1 VRPSLLHNILPKEI
15 EASAVVVDIEKF
27 KNDLPKSIRSLLP
40 FKLKK
45 KSRVIQVKKE
55 MSLAD
60 LIKGGESLLS
70 SFLLLKDNNL
80 LFPSTSPLAKFA
92 KYSNKLDRFVRI
104 FTIEPIGE
112 DGLDQLLHHLKRL
125 LSTWKTK
132 KFSRAL
138 YYNNTTLFKRKTTLG
153 IANTLKFISYTLFV
167 LL

>member
-1 VRPSLLHNILPKEI
+1 M
-15 EASAVVVDIEKF
+15 EKL
-27 KNDLPKSIRSLLP
+27 KNDLSKATHSLLP
-40 FKLKK
+40 FKSNK

-55 MSLAD
+55 MNLLH

-80 LFPSTSPLAKFA
+80 PFPSTSPLAKFA

-132 KFSRAL
+132 ELSRAL
-138 YYNNTTLFKRKTTLG
+138 YHSNTTLFKRKTTLG
-153 IANTLKFISYTLFV
+153 IANTLKFISYTFFV